1 MFNKIQIILNK
12 NNLTLYLYYQRTMK
26 TYLLLF
32 LSLVC
37 FSVYSQ
43 NIGDLNGR
51 VLDQRTQQPLDG
63 ATLLIQDTNLGVVTD
78 SQGYFTFKNIPTKS
92 YNIAVSY
99 LGYQSQV
106 AYNVIVKSIGNR
118 LLMFQLEEQTD
129 QLEEIVLLQSPFRTN
144 NETPLSTQ
152 TFSAVEIET
161 YPGGSSDITK
171 VVQSMP
177 GISPSIGGF
186 RNDIIIRGGAPN
198 ESVYYL
204 DGIEIPNI
212 NHFSTQGSAGG
223 PVGLLNVS
231 FIREVTLSSS
241 AFGAEY
247 DNPLSGVLAF
257 EQRDGNPENFGG
269 NFRLGASEAALTL
282 EGPLFSK
289 NRTDKAATTFLFSAR
304 RSYLQFLFELI
315 GLPIRPDYWDYQ
327 WKINHEINPYNTL
340 TFIGIGSID
349 DFSVKSPDSFDASQ
363 QATIE
368 QVPIIQQRTTTV
380 GLSWK
385 RKFKNGKGQMLTSL
399 SSNRLENVFSR
410 FQDNTEKTGII
421 FQNNSRE
428 WETKLRFQTTH
439 YGDQWKWSAGFNVQ
453 HSDYKNDTAFVF
465 YDINYNTGINF
476 IKYGLFV
483 KGSRSYFNE
492 RFNVSFGLR
501 SDADSFSEGSDF
513 IDNLSPRL
521 SFSYALTPDQKWKL
535 NASLGRYFK
544 IPTYTMLGFQDQQS
558 NFINQQAKY
567 TQSDHYV
574 AGIEYNV
581 TPSSRITVEGFL
593 KNYKNYPISLIDG
606 VSLANKG
613 GGFEVFGNEAV
624 STSGT
629 GKSYGLEALF
639 QQKLTNN
646 FYGILAYTYFYSSFT
661 GLDQNSR
668 PSVWDS
674 RHLISFSGGY
684 KLKRNWEVSARW
696 RFAGKTPYV
705 PVDVTSSLNAYPEL
719 ILDYNQLGAVKLA
732 PFSQADIRFDKTW
745 NWKKL
750 SFNFYFEVQNFLAQV
765 NPIPDNYGLNR
776 DEQGAIIQPQSLVVI
791 DTNDRNNTPL
801 PSLGFVLYF

>member
-1 MFNKIQIILNK
+1 
-12 NNLTLYLYYQRTMK
+12 MK
-26 TYLLLF
+26 LF
-32 LSLVC
+32 SALFSL
-37 FSVYSQ
+37 FITAQLFSQ
-43 NIGDLNGR
+43 NTGTLNGR
-51 VLDQRTQQPLDG
+51 VLDRQTQQPLEG
-63 ATLLIQDTNLGVVTD
+63 ATLTLNDTNFGVVTD
-78 SQGYFTFKNIPTKS
+78 VQGYFSLKDIPTKS
-92 YNIAVSY
+92 YNLTISY
-99 LGYQSQV
+99 LGYQSKV
-106 AYNVIVKSIGNR
+106 AYNLIIKSIGNTP
-118 LLMFQLEEQTD
+118 LLFQLEEQTD
-129 QLEEIVLLQSPFRTN
+129 LLEEVILTQSPFRTS

-161 YPGGSSDITK
+161 YPGGNNDITK

-186 RNDIIIRGGAPN
+186 RNDIIIRGGAAN

-257 EQRDGNPENFGG
+257 EQREGNPERFGG
-269 NFRLGASEAALTL
+269 NFRFGASEAAITL
-282 EGPLFSK
+282 EGPLFNK
-289 NRTDKAATTFLFSAR
+289 ETNEKAATTFLFSVR

-327 WKINHEINPYNTL
+327 WKINHEIDAYNTL
-340 TFIGIGSID
+340 TFIGLGSID
-349 DFSVKSPDSFDASQ
+349 DFSVKAPDSFDASQ
-363 QATIE
+363 QAVIE
-368 QVPIIQQRTTTV
+368 QVPIIEQRTTTV

-385 RKFKNGKGQMLTSL
+385 RKFKNGKGQMLISI
-399 SSNRLENVFSR
+399 SSNQLNNIFSR
-410 FQDNTEKTGII
+410 YQDNTEKEGII

-428 WETKLRFQTTH
+428 LETKLRFQTTH
-439 YGDQWKWSAGFNVQ
+439 YGPQWKWSTGFNVQ
-453 HSDYKNDTAFVF
+453 HSDYKNKTAFPL
-465 YDINYNTGINF
+465 YNINYNTGIDF
-476 IKYGLFV
+476 MKYGLFV
-483 KGSRSYFNE
+483 KANRSYFKE
-492 RFNVSFGLR
+492 RLNVSFGVR
-501 SDADSFSEGSDF
+501 TDADSFSEGSGF
-513 IDNLSPRL
+513 MDNLSPRFAL
-521 SFSYALTPDQKWKL
+521 SYALTPDQKWKL

-558 NFINQQAKY
+558 NFINQEAKY

-574 AGIEYNV
+574 AGLEYNLS
-581 TPSSRITVEGFL
+581 PSSRITFEGFL
-593 KNYKNYPISLIDG
+593 KQYKNYPISIIDG

-613 GGFEVFGNEAV
+613 AGFEVFGNEAIN
-624 STSGT
+624 TSGT
-629 GKSYGLEALF
+629 GKSYGFEALF

-646 FYGILAYTYFYSSFT
+646 FYGVLAYTYFHSKFT
-661 GLDQNSR
+661 GLDQKER

-705 PVDVTSSLNAYPEL
+705 PVDVASSLIAYPE
-719 ILDYNQLGAVKLA
+719 IVLDYDQLGTVKLA
-732 PFSQADIRFDKTW
+732 PFSLADIRFDKTW
-745 NWKKL
+745 NWKKR
-750 SFNFYFEVQNFLAQV
+750 SFNFYFEVQNFLAQT
-765 NPIPDNYGLNR
+765 NPVPDDYGLNR
-776 DEQGAIIQPQSLVVI
+776 DAQGTIIQPESLVVI
-791 DTNDRNNTPL
+791 DENDRNNTPL
-801 PSLGFVLYF
+801 PSFGFVLYF

>member
-1 MFNKIQIILNK
+1 MNK
-12 NNLTLYLYYQRTMK
+12 N
-26 TYLLLF
+26 LLLSILLF
-32 LSLVC
+32 AST
-37 FSVYSQ
+37 FVYSQ
-43 NIGDLNGR
+43 NKGFLNGR
-51 VLDQRTQQPLDG
+51 ILDQKTQQPLDG
-63 ATLLIQDTNLGVVTD
+63 ATIIIQDTNLGVVSD
-78 SQGYFTFKNIPTKS
+78 SEGYFLIENIPTQS
-92 YNIAVSY
+92 YNVVVSY
-99 LGYQSQV
+99 LGYQTQV
-106 AYNVIVKSIGNR
+106 SYNVIVKSIGNR
-118 LLMFQLEEQTD
+118 PLFFELEEQTD
-129 QLEEIVLLQSPFRTN
+129 QLEEIVLTQSPFRTS

-161 YPGGSSDITK
+161 YPGGGNDITK

-198 ESVYYL
+198 ETVYYL

-257 EQRDGNPENFGG
+257 EQREGNSDRFGG

-282 EGPLFSK
+282 EGPLFKKKS
-289 NRTDKAATTFLFSAR
+289 TEKAKTTFLFSLR

-327 WKINHEINPYNTL
+327 WKVNHEIDAYNSL
-340 TFIGIGSID
+340 TFIGLGSID
-349 DFSVKSPDSFDASQ
+349 DFSVQPPDTYDASQ

-385 RKFKNGKGQMLTSL
+385 RKFKSGKGQMVTSL
-399 SSNRLENVFSR
+399 SSNRLENIFSR
-410 FQDNTEKTGII
+410 FEDNVSKTGII
-421 FQNNSRE
+421 FENNSRE
-428 WETKLRFQTTH
+428 WETKLRFQTTL
-439 YGDQWKWSAGFNVQ
+439 YGEQWKWATGFNVQ
-453 HSDYKNDTAFVF
+453 HSDYKNETTSVL
-465 YDINYNTGINF
+465 YNLTYNTGIDLM
-476 IKYGLFV
+476 KYGFFV
-483 KGSRSYFNE
+483 KGSRTYFNE
-492 RFNVSFGLR
+492 RLSLSLGIR

-513 IDNLSPRL
+513 LDNLSPRL
-521 SFSYALTPDQKWKL
+521 SLSYALSKDQKWKF

-544 IPTYTMLGFQDQQS
+544 IPTYTMLGFQDAQS
-558 NFINQQAKY
+558 NFVNQQAKY

-574 AGIEYNV
+574 AGIEYNM
-581 TPSSRITVEGFL
+581 TTSSRITLEGFL
-593 KNYKNYPISLIDG
+593 KEYSNYPISIIDG

-613 GGFEVFGNEAV
+613 AGFEVFGNEAV
-624 STSGT
+624 STEGSGE
-629 GKSYGLEALF
+629 SYGIEALF

-646 FYGILAYTYFYSSFT
+646 FYGILAYTYFYSAFT
-661 GLDQNSR
+661 GLDQQSR

-684 KLKRNWEVSARW
+684 KLRRNWEVSARW
-696 RFAGKTPYV
+696 RYAGKTPYV
-705 PVDVTSSLNAYPEL
+705 PVDVAASLNAYPEL
-719 ILDYNQLGAVKLA
+719 ILDYNQLGTVKLA

-750 SFNFYFEVQNFLAQV
+750 SLNFYFEVQNFLAQT
-765 NPIPDNYGLNR
+765 NPIPDDYGLNR
-776 DEQGAIIQPQSLVVI
+776 DGEGNVIQPQSLVVI
-791 DTNDRNNTPL
+791 DRDGQNNTPI
-801 PSLGFVLYF
+801 PSFGFVLYF